1 MNKKVPII
9 IIIILFIVGIIL
21 FLVFKDTKKEE
32 IKNEDGYLVIGNES
46 VWEIKNNI
54 WKKTSY
60 NNVNNQKLNVFIDN
74 KYSGNYTLKYGK
86 VWNLYDNKSLIMYE
100 ESFVAMTQVI
110 GDIVNIN
117 IENISNEDLKYIN
130 NTLKSNYSLDDI
142 TVNEK
147 INIDLNNNGIMDIII
162 NVGNLNKDGL
172 DKYFSLMYVILDGK
186 YEILINEDIGVKD
199 NLNYPIYK
207 INSLLKKK
215 DGLINIILHKGY
227 FSEAGVN
234 GNKMYGINDGK
245 YELIIE
251 D

>member
-9 IIIILFIVGIIL
+9 IIIILFIVGIVLFFIL
-21 FLVFKDTKKEE
+21 KDTKKGVIE
-32 IKNEDGYLVIGNES
+32 NDDGYLVIGNES
-46 VWEIKNNI
+46 IWESKNNT
-54 WKKTSY
+54 WKKINYGS
-60 NNVNNQKLNVFIDN
+60 VNNKKMNVFIDN

-86 VWNLYDNKSLIMYE
+86 VWNLYDNKSLVMYE

-110 GDIVNIN
+110 GDIVNTN

-130 NTLKSNYSLDDI
+130 NILKSNYNLDDI

-147 INIDLNNNGIMDIII
+147 INIDLNNDGVKDVIV
-162 NVGNLNKDGL
+162 NVGNLNRDGL

-186 YEILINEDIGVKD
+186 YEILINENIDVKD
-199 NLNYPIYK
+199 YLNYPIYK

-215 DGLINIILHKGY
+215 NGFIDIILHKGY
-227 FSEAGVN
+227 FSEAGTN
-234 GNKMYGINDGK
+234 GNKMYEINDGK